1 MAESR
6 KSEKEKQ
13 KVAKDRLQQKRD
25 LAKASLDTPG
35 GAAAG
40 GCAVIADH
48 DPQNMDVDSAA
59 AAAASNFMQF
69 GGTQHGRRDPEFHGP
84 AEGGRSGTG
93 AFAAEKMEIGNSSRG
108 GDGGLALGRE
118 GIRQALGDISASD
131 DNRLSLI
138 CGASAAAR
146 APPLSVVMRKF
157 PTTRSQIQRI

>member
-1 MAESR
+1 
-6 KSEKEKQ
+6 
-13 KVAKDRLQQKRD
+13 
-25 LAKASLDTPG
+25 
-35 GAAAG
+35 
-40 GCAVIADH
+40 
-48 DPQNMDVDSAA
+48 MDVDSAA
-59 AAAASNFMQF
+59 AAAVMQSL
-69 GGTQHGRRDPEFHGP
+69 GGTQQGRRVTEFQGP
-84 AEGGRSGTG
+84 AEGGRSGSD

>member
-1 MAESR
+1 
-6 KSEKEKQ
+6 
-13 KVAKDRLQQKRD
+13 
-25 LAKASLDTPG
+25 
-35 GAAAG
+35 
-40 GCAVIADH
+40 
-48 DPQNMDVDSAA
+48 MDVDSAA
-59 AAAASNFMQF
+59 AAAASNFMQSL
-69 GGTQHGRRDPEFHGP
+69 GGTQQGRRDPESHGP

-93 AFAAEKMEIGNSSRG
+93 AFVAEKMAIGNSSRG
-108 GDGGLALGRE
+108 GGGGLALGRE